1 MKCSRLLRLVQ
12 EIVKTAIENG
22 ICMFDEA
29 ENYAD
34 GKSELELGRVL
45 KELGV
50 RRADFVITSKV
61 ISKHF
66 ARLWKRYVLHVSVPG
81 VLGYSTWPKQHGFV
95 AQTVRALLNLTSPAY
110 MLFTA

>member
-1 MKCSRLLRLVQ
+1 M
-12 EIVKTAIENG
+12 KTAIENG

-34 GKSELELGRVL
+34 GRSELELGRVL

-66 ARLWKRYVLHVSVPG
+66 WKRCVLHVSVPG